1 MSGNLRYLFKL
12 LNKRKNINNNGLTIV
27 ELIIALVISL
37 LVVGAASFILLSQSG
52 VFRVSRS
59 VSTEQQRLN
68 TAFNTVK
75 YSLRMAG
82 FDYGQKI
89 FVSDYVNQA
98 NLSEPPLLPP
108 VQVYPFAG
116 PVASEPYEVLV
127 MYDAPVNPAGACT
140 ITSASFPNGSAIF
153 KVSGG
158 CIAGDFAPGQII
170 NIINPI
176 FTPKAAASPL
186 KPPITLCVTKVIAA
200 TGEIQANPGN
210 GIGGVG
216 AGAGAVCAANP
227 NAVPPDSVA
236 GGNPSVLT
244 QVLFYWGNNS
254 AVYQAVNGNPNP
266 FAPFDNPGALYECTV
281 GPNAA
286 NLTAPF
292 YVLEPPYSAYT
303 PPTCWN
309 NTVLMLDDYVSSI
322 NITPLPAGGA
332 APPLINTIQWPV
344 YAGGA
349 AAKIYAPT
357 YNETLSIA
365 GESNVALSDSPAYSV
380 NVPYNGNANG
390 VGAKGNAGQVVGN
403 NILNSLSS
411 NVFLRNINYGH

>member
-89 FVSDYVNQA
+89 FVSDYINQA
-98 NLSEPPLLPP
+98 NLGAPPLLPP

-116 PVASEPYEVLV
+116 PVAGVPYEVLV
-127 MYDAPVNPAGACT
+127 MYDTPVNPAGAGACT
-140 ITSASFPNGSAIF
+140 ITSASFPNGSATF

-158 CIAGDFAPGQII
+158 CSAGDFAPGQII
-170 NIINPI
+170 NIINPV
-176 FTPKAAASPL
+176 FAPKAAASPP
-186 KPPITLCVTKVIAA
+186 KPPITLCVTKVSVAA
-200 TGEIQANPGN
+200 GTIQANPGN
-210 GIGGVG
+210 GVGGVG
-216 AGAGAVCAANP
+216 GGAGAVCAANP

-236 GGNPSVLT
+236 GGSPSVLK
-244 QVLFYWGNNS
+244 QVLFYWGNNP
-254 AVYQAVNGNPNP
+254 AVYPAGNP
-266 FAPFDNPGALYECTV
+266 FAPFDNQGALYECTV

-286 NLTAPF
+286 NPIASF
-292 YVLEPPYSAYT
+292 YVLEPPYSASYT

-322 NITPLPAGGA
+322 NITPLPAGAA

-349 AAKIYAPT
+349 AKNIYAPT

-365 GESNVALSDSPAYSV
+365 GESNVALSDSPAYSIH
-380 NVPYNGNANG
+380 VPYNGNLNGAN
-390 VGAKGNAGQVVGN
+390 AKGNAGQVVGN
-403 NILNSLSS
+403 NILKSLSS